1 MFSILYLFVHGVFF
15 LLQDWLPGIFR
26 SFGQLI
32 LDLCLSLSKTSIF
45 LFFFKNL
52 SLMVIIFLAVV
63 RWNAFEKYYV
73 LKVRKR
79 IKWVYSKLNIF
90 CARFMYVHVH
100 CSACLDKISIHNK
113 YFIYIICLNGW
124 RRSQIY
130 VPWTSLEKF
139 QFFLVSIHFL
149 CRGSTYWYSNDIWY
163 TDLS

>member
-1 MFSILYLFVHGVFF
+1 M
-15 LLQDWLPGIFR
+15 
-26 SFGQLI
+26 
-32 LDLCLSLSKTSIF
+32 
-45 LFFFKNL
+45 
-52 SLMVIIFLAVV
+52 AVV

-90 CARFMYVHVH
+90 CARFMYVHAH

-149 CRGSTYWYSNDIWY
+149 CRGSTYWYSNEIWY
-163 TDLS
+163 TDLSYLYLGQVWFWLRSSISNRVLPLGIPGKFFKFICTFHSFSSQRSPREGGA